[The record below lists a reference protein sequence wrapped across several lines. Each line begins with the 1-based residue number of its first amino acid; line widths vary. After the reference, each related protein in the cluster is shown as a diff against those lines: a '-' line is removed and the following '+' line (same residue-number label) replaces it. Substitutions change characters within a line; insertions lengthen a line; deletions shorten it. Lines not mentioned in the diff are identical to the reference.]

1 MNKHTFWDK
10 YIFIPYDK
18 YIRYTKFDFIPG
30 IRTIYYNLKHGFI
43 NLWIWRKVV
52 WRNRGW
58 DHSFIYDV
66 LEHQLKIQE
75 KCIREGYNVRAEQVA
90 NDIKKTRLT
99 LSRLKKDEYM
109 FQEDNVFNAKN
120 KYLKKFGDNKL
131 FEQYMIQ
138 QDLDYV
144 FGMMKKHI
152 QEWWD

>member
-1 MNKHTFWDK
+1 MFKKNF
-10 YIFIPYDK
+10 YNE
-18 YIRYTKFDFIPG
+18 YIRYSKIG
-30 IRTIYYNLKHGFI
+30 CLISNIRIFYYNLKYGLI
-43 NLWIWRKVV
+43 NLWVWRKVV

-75 KCIREGYNVRAEQVA
+75 KYIRNGYNIRAEQVA
-90 NDIKKTRLT
+90 NDIKKTRLALT
-99 LSRLKKDEYM
+99 RLKEDEYIM
-109 FQEDNVFNAKN
+109 QTDLVFNIKN
-120 KYLKKFGDNKL
+120 KYLKKFSNNKL

-144 FGMMKKHI
+144 FNMMKKHI